1 MKNYSHLQI
10 IQNEVE
16 NVILSHISNGVIDH
30 SDGVAIADAVS
41 NTMRRMLLTKYAYK
55 DGLDVKTGKQVIG
68 GDNNADSEKE

>member
-16 NVILSHISNGVIDH
+16 NVILSYISNNIIDH
-30 SDGVAIADAVS
+30 SDAVMVADAVS

-55 DGLDVKTGKQVIG
+55 DGLEIKHGKQTIG
-68 GDNNADSEKE
+68 SETDADSEEK